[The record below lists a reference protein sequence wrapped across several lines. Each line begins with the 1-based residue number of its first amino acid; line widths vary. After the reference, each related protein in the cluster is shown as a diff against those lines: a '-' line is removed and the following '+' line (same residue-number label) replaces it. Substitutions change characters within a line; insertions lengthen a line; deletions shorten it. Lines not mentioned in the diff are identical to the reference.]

1 MSAGNI
7 CDITINSIHT
17 ALLIIS
23 RSLLNLNDFFQ
34 WLFAG
39 MCVRRRQSLALHKHG
54 SDGKTLPK
62 IVQWSVQR
70 GTYLLLLSVVF
81 LWNDN
86 SEIFNLLLKKQT
98 NCLMAARD
106 DHVKFLFHIYL
117 NINAGLKLWKL
128 LEQWYENLISCFSI
142 YKKKLCHQSIDFFLL
157 ARVMP
162 SHEWREMHD
171 LNFHSSIFLPHT
183 LWWTFNYASWFVSM
197 CAPLWECASN
207 NFTLQCEWTVFS
219 LFPQISYTRRGAMLE
234 VQLTFREKLREQ
246 ISTWCKSPSICSSGG

>member
-142 YKKKLCHQSIDFFLL
+142 YKKS
-157 ARVMP
+157 RV
-162 SHEWREMHD
+162 
-171 LNFHSSIFLPHT
+171 
-183 LWWTFNYASWFVSM
+183 
-197 CAPLWECASN
+197 
-207 NFTLQCEWTVFS
+207 
-219 LFPQISYTRRGAMLE
+219 IS
-234 VQLTFREKLREQ
+234 QLTFSCLLVL
-246 ISTWCKSPSICSSGG
+246 CHHMSGGKCTIWTSTPAFSSPTLCGERLIMLRDLCLCAHHCENVHRIISLCNANGLYFLYFPRFPIHGGELCLKFS

>member
-7 CDITINSIHT
+7 CDITINYIHT

-23 RSLLNLNDFFQ
+23 HSLLNLNDFFQ

-70 GTYLLLLSVVF
+70 GTLVF

-128 LEQWYENLISCFSI
+128 LEQWYENLISCFYI
-142 YKKKLCHQSIDFFLL
+142 YIKKVVSSVNWLFIACSCYAITWVEGN
-157 ARVMP
+157 ARSELP
-162 SHEWREMHD
+162 LQH
-171 LNFHSSIFLPHT
+171 FPPPHSVV
-183 LWWTFNYASWFVSM
+183 NV
-197 CAPLWECASN
+197 
-207 NFTLQCEWTVFS
+207 
-219 LFPQISYTRRGAMLE
+219 
-234 VQLTFREKLREQ
+234 
-246 ISTWCKSPSICSSGG
+246 